1 MFCVRTLS
9 TSVYSTSRTLT
20 PPVALEDEGEH
31 LKFLVFFVLFTLTTL
46 YSEGLKM
53 VERNESRLRALQHA
67 TPSPKDSAV
76 VTVTSL
82 CMDE

>member
-31 LKFLVFFVLFTLTTL
+31 LKFFRFFCFVHVNDPVLGGTKN
-46 YSEGLKM
+46 GW
-53 VERNESRLRALQHA
+53 NESRLRALQHA